1 MNRLRTVP
9 PHPALTLAKLSHEL
23 ADLPRRTRERE
34 FVKVADE
41 LWLPSTADR
50 DLGTLSVAYSRLYPA
65 GVLTGWSAASFYG
78 VAPEYGARPELSVGP
93 HGRARRGLVLRRYS
107 MPPDEVRVVRGVR
120 VTSPLWTAF
129 DLARFNSHLI
139 GVIAVAKFYR
149 RDLSRA
155 ALGRKLDALAGT
167 WGVARARRVFADADT
182 RAESPPESELRLI
195 LCASA
200 LPEPEPQ
207 VQIYSASCRRIAT
220 ADFAYERERV
230 ALFYDGGP
238 HLEREQ
244 RDWDSDV
251 TASLAEE
258 GWRSMRITAGM
269 LRDPRTLLRRI
280 ADLHERQG
288 FPVAGYSDAHGGAA

>member
-1 MNRLRTVP
+1 MFVVVIISGMNRPRTVP

-78 VAPEYGARPELSVGP
+78 VAPEYGARPELCVGP

-139 GVIAVAKFYR
+139 GVIAVEKFYR

-182 RAESPPESELRLI
+182 RAESPPESELRLFLRDAGFTDLI
-195 LCASA
+195 
-200 LPEPEPQ
+200 PQ
-207 VQIYSASCRRIAT
+207 VDVLELGYRVDLADPGHKIAIEYEGSYHEDPAQLTRDRIRRNRLQAAGWIVIEVDRRTQWAQRE
-220 ADFAYERERV
+220 AIVGQLRAAYRLRGV
-230 ALFYDGGP
+230 AC
-238 HLEREQ
+238 
-244 RDWDSDV
+244 
-251 TASLAEE
+251 
-258 GWRSMRITAGM
+258 
-269 LRDPRTLLRRI
+269 
-280 ADLHERQG
+280 
-288 FPVAGYSDAHGGAA
+288 